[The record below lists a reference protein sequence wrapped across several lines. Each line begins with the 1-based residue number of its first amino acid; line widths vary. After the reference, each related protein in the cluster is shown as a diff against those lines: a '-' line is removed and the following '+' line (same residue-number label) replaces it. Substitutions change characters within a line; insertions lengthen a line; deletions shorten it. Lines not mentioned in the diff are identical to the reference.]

1 MIRLLRVF
9 LSMVR
14 VDLFLF
20 LEVFLEASFSESS
33 FSPFGALPLLA
44 NFFLLLFFFFLL
56 LRLASS
62 SLSSLS
68 SLSYS
73 LTLSSLSSLSS
84 TLRLLFRL
92 SPLGDI
98 PSCSWRFLLFLA
110 FSCISSSC
118 DSECPSS
125 QCRS

>member
-1 MIRLLRVF
+1 ML
-9 LSMVR
+9 R

-20 LEVFLEASFSESS
+20 LEVFLPAPSFSDSGLI
-33 FSPFGALPLLA
+33 PFIPLPLLA
-44 NFFLLLFFFFLL
+44 SFFLLFFFLL
-56 LRLASS
+56 VLRFTSS

-73 LTLSSLSSLSS
+73 LTLSSLSSLS
-84 TLRLLFRL
+84 TALRLLFRL

-110 FSCISSSC
+110 LSCISSSC
-118 DSECPSS
+118 VSECPSS